1 MDSLVSNSDVALEF
15 CAVEFCAVAFSAV
28 EFEDTRDGGPVV
40 GRARGCDGGTELVD
54 RTDGAMLTPGLG
66 GCLPS

>member
-15 CAVEFCAVAFSAV
+15 CAVEFCAVAFTAD
-28 EFEDTRDGGPVV
+28 EFEDSRDGGPVV
-40 GRARGCDGGTELVD
+40 GFARGCDGGTELVD
-54 RTDGAMLTPGLG
+54 RTDGALLVPGLG

>member
-1 MDSLVSNSDVALEF
+1 MDSVSNSDVAVEF
-15 CAVEFCAVAFSAV
+15 CAVEFCAAFFAD
-28 EFEDTRDGGPVV
+28 EFEVSRDGGPVL